1 MSLLLHQGTVRAI
14 KRTMKPF
21 IRTIFIWILS
31 LSLTGLPV
39 VALSQNVAGDIAS
52 LAQTEKNM
60 ASKDSDGTGMHC
72 HESMAQNKASQNK
85 TSQNKASPQI
95 SPISV
100 AQTTVKATRISP
112 HAMHM
117 SSSAEQ
123 TSTHDCCCGD
133 DCQCQHDM
141 GCQSVGHF
149 GASSAILQS
158 ILFISSPINSQLAT
172 ESITLYHDCDTDSE
186 VIPPIS

>member
-1 MSLLLHQGTVRAI
+1 
-14 KRTMKPF
+14 MKSF

-31 LSLTGLPV
+31 LSLTGFPV
-39 VALSQNVAGDIAS
+39 VALSQSVAGDMAG
-52 LAQTEKNM
+52 LTQAEKNRVAM
-60 ASKDSDGTGMHC
+60 TSDESAGGMHC
-72 HESMAQNKASQNK
+72 HESMAQNSL
-85 TSQNKASPQI
+85 PR
-95 SPISV
+95 ISV
-100 AQTTVKATRISP
+100 DQTEKVTQASP

-117 SSSAEQ
+117 SDSAS

-133 DCQCQHDM
+133 DCQCQHDI

-158 ILFISSPINSQLAT
+158 SQLVSSPINSQLTT
-172 ESITLYHDCDTDSE
+172 EFTILYHDCDADSE

>member
-1 MSLLLHQGTVRAI
+1 
-14 KRTMKPF
+14 MKPF

-60 ASKDSDGTGMHC
+60 AAKDSDGTGMHC
-72 HESMAQNKASQNK
+72 HESMA
-85 TSQNKASPQI
+85 QNKASPQI

-158 ILFISSPINSQLAT
+158 ILFISSPINSQLANLKT
-172 ESITLYHDCDTDSE
+172 PSG
-186 VIPPIS
+186 VISF